1 MRNQRRVTIEVSSDE
16 DEERLDRERSLV
28 TRFLLTPSHINSH
41 TLFFF
46 FFFFFFGDL
55 VFVLPPYT
63 REHII
68 FNTLGNGGETNEKG
82 KPFFSSI
89 FAGLKSRNNA
99 AATYY
104 NSLNP
109 FKNEKK

>member
-16 DEERLDRERSLV
+16 DEERLNRERSLV

-46 FFFFFFGDL
+46 FVFGDL

-68 FNTLGNGGETNEKG
+68 FNTLGNGGGDK
-82 KPFFSSI
+82 
-89 FAGLKSRNNA
+89 
-99 AATYY
+99 
-104 NSLNP
+104 
-109 FKNEKK
+109 

>member
-1 MRNQRRVTIEVSSDE
+1 LRNQRRVTIEVSSDE

-55 VFVLPPYT
+55 VFVLPPT
-63 REHII
+63 PESTSFSIHLE
-68 FNTLGNGGETNEKG
+68 TGGDK
-82 KPFFSSI
+82 
-89 FAGLKSRNNA
+89 
-99 AATYY
+99 
-104 NSLNP
+104 
-109 FKNEKK
+109 